1 MPQRVGTL
9 DTLRLAVYENADG
22 TLFFREDGVRV
33 RVHGN
38 TRWTTSSGQARRG
51 HMRTSP
57 TVSRQDSL
65 DSSDMGGSDSDEG
78 DGPDDSE
85 ADDRRQLAEAIAAS
99 IAGQAG
105 PISSGP
111 SAVATAAA
119 GNDAEER
126 EQIEQAMA
134 ASLREGSGSDG
145 GGPPTEP
152 APASSTPAAAATPPT
167 CSICMEDLGGGQ
179 VQALRCS
186 HSFHRAC
193 IARWLRSSRTC
204 PTCRERA

>member
-1 MPQRVGTL
+1 MGAFSKHCDADAATL
-9 DTLRLAVYENADG
+9 DTLRLAVYETADG
-22 TLFFREDGVRV
+22 TLFFREDGMRV

-38 TRWTTSSGQARRG
+38 TRWTTSPGQARRG

-65 DSSDMGGSDSDEG
+65 DSSETSGSDGDEG

-99 IAGQAG
+99 VAGQAG
-105 PISSGP
+105 PMGSGP
-111 SAVATAAA
+111 SAVHATAAA
-119 GNDAEER
+119 RNDAEER

-134 ASLREGSGSDG
+134 ASLRERDDLGSGG
-145 GGPPTEP
+145 H
-152 APASSTPAAAATPPT
+152 A
-167 CSICMEDLGGGQ
+167 
-179 VQALRCS
+179 QALRCS

-193 IARWLRSSRTC
+193 ISRWLRSSRTC